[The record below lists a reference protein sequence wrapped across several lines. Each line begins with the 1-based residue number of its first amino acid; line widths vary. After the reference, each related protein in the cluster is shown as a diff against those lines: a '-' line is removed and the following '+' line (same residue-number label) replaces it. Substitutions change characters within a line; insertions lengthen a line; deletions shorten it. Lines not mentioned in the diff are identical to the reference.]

1 MVTPYYNKTSQSGI
15 IEHYNYI
22 ADRVNTPIILY
33 HIPGRTGMTMKPE
46 TIYEI
51 SKHKNIVGIKEA
63 SGNISSIGQ
72 TAALC
77 SDDFSLYSGNDDQI
91 VPIMSLGGRGVISVL
106 SHVVPEVVH
115 DIAQFYLDGKTG
127 EATALQLKYMDL
139 CTALFC
145 DVNPIPVKEAMNMMG
160 FNVGRCRMPLGT
172 LSEENKA
179 RLRKALENHG
189 LI

>member
-1 MVTPYYNKTSQSGI
+1 
-15 IEHYNYI
+15 
-22 ADRVNTPIILY
+22 
-33 HIPGRTGMTMKPE
+33 
-46 TIYEI
+46 
-51 SKHKNIVGIKEA
+51 
-63 SGNISSIGQ
+63 
-72 TAALC
+72 
-77 SDDFSLYSGNDDQI
+77 
-91 VPIMSLGGRGVISVL
+91 MSLGGRGVISVL
-106 SHVVPEVVH
+106 SHVVPEVAH

-145 DVNPIPVKEAMNMMG
+145 DVNPIPVKEAMNIMG
-160 FNVGRCRMPLGT
+160 YNVGRCRMPLGT